1 MFLFLNK
8 TVTRALFKLHR
19 ALGCRWL
26 TQRSFQSP
34 GGRLGGL
41 CSRSG
46 SSGSPNK
53 ACLMKRLF
61 SISFFDK
68 LNVAAAKWKVRK
80 IRGSNHLLHD
90 GNLKV
95 TKKQGRRSCNI
106 YGEAKLRTAF
116 TRRSLAFD
124 QVGLVVLHCSGDLAH
139 EVVLHHFDESDSCL
153 SAFPW

>member
-1 MFLFLNK
+1 
-8 TVTRALFKLHR
+8 
-19 ALGCRWL
+19 
-26 TQRSFQSP
+26 
-34 GGRLGGL
+34 
-41 CSRSG
+41 
-46 SSGSPNK
+46 
-53 ACLMKRLF
+53 MKQLF

-90 GNLKV
+90 GNWKV

-124 QVGLVVLHCSGDLAH
+124 QALLSFTVQEIWHTKLFFTTLMKVIHVS
-139 EVVLHHFDESDSCL
+139 HHSRGELQIAGSEPLDGISKS
-153 SAFPW
+153 